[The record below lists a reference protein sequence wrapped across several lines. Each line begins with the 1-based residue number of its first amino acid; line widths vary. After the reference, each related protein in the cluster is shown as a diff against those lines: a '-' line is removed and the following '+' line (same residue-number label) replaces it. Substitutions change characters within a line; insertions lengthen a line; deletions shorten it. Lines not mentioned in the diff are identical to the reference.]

1 VTVGPANV
9 VNTCRVLISTP
20 WSFSTAIRIPSNILL
35 MASAGIAIRT
45 TTALTRLLGLEE
57 DLLDLVEAF
66 LVRNELIRAL

>member
-1 VTVGPANV
+1 
-9 VNTCRVLISTP
+9 
-20 WSFSTAIRIPSNILL
+20 